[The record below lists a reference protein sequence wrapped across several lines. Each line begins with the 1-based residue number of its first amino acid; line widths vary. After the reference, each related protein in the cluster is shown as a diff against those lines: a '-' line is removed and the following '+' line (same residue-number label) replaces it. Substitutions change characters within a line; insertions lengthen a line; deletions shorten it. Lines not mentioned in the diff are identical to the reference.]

1 MEYFFNWVMKN
12 YFLDS
17 QLNILKIGYGWKVIK
32 FSKFN
37 KNCLLWVFFIIITI
51 TSFEYKSRK
60 SDFLKEIKFSTSVN
74 VSNLLSQS
82 KWYEFYH
89 GYQLE
94 IFFYISFI
102 HGIEILFRSLLCCL
116 YIRIFKF
123 IIYFTS
129 IHQLLF

>member
-1 MEYFFNWVMKN
+1 MKN

-60 SDFLKEIKFSTSVN
+60 SDFIKEIKFSTSVN

-82 KWYEFYH
+82 KLCEFYH
-89 GYQLE
+89 GYQLGSFLISVLSME
-94 IFFYISFI
+94 LKFYFVLFCVVS
-102 HGIEILFRSLLCCL
+102 ILEYL
-116 YIRIFKF
+116 
-123 IIYFTS
+123 
-129 IHQLLF
+129 